1 MLCPSCHHDFPEPP
15 IDAARSI
22 QCPWCAAVFAD
33 LRLPAAAPDR
43 AGGGIPP
50 PGAIQKPR
58 PFVTAVQPRQ
68 PDTSATPGAV
78 QQDDAEVRL
87 PATLRVG
94 LLLFVVL
101 LAAGWVYQ
109 SVGLPKGMLQ
119 RQSLGLGLIYCTLVG
134 AQAFLISAVVSARQS
149 RWNDDR
155 SLGITLVMT
164 ASAILLAGP
173 LLVIISALCG
183 YPLMG
188 LTYRTWPMPASSNDE
203 PKIHW
208 VYLGL
213 LVFLF
218 FGTQLAFLLG
228 VPNWG
233 LPAQQRG
240 RPVWVSL
247 LAGTFVLAV
256 LGCGLYWVYTEV
268 RGLYLDRNDSKSDQP
283 PFDLTT
289 WIVVLVGWG
298 FWLIV
303 FTLLCRG
310 PWPQTFRRLYRTV
323 VAGTAL
329 ELLVTVPVDVVVRK
343 RAGCYCTT
351 GTYCALTVGMF
362 VAIWCFGPGL
372 VLLLLIRARQRRR
385 LRGHCR
391 ACGLDIRQAPG
402 PHCPDCGTAIHRS
415 AG

>member
-1 MLCPSCHHDFPEPP
+1 M
-15 IDAARSI
+15 
-22 QCPWCAAVFAD
+22 
-33 LRLPAAAPDR
+33 
-43 AGGGIPP
+43 
-50 PGAIQKPR
+50 
-58 PFVTAVQPRQ
+58 
-68 PDTSATPGAV
+68 
-78 QQDDAEVRL
+78 
-87 PATLRVG
+87 
-94 LLLFVVL
+94 
-101 LAAGWVYQ
+101 
-109 SVGLPKGMLQ
+109 
-119 RQSLGLGLIYCTLVG
+119 LGLGLIYCTLVG

-155 SLGITLVMT
+155 DLGTALVMT
-164 ASAILLAGP
+164 ATAILLAGA
-173 LLVIISALCG
+173 LLVIVSVFCF

-188 LTYRTWPMPASSNDE
+188 LTYRTWPMPAGSKDE

-218 FGTQLAFLLG
+218 FGTQMAFLLG
-228 VPNWG
+228 APKWG

-256 LGCGLYWVYTEV
+256 LGCGLYWAYTGV
-268 RGLYLDRNDSKSDQP
+268 RGLYLDRDDSTGVRGLYLDHDDSKGGGP

-310 PWPQTFRRLYRTV
+310 PWPQTFRRLYATL

-329 ELLVTVPVDVVVRK
+329 ELLVTVPVDVLVRK
-343 RAGCYCTT
+343 RASCYCAT
-351 GTYCALTVGMF
+351 GTFCALTVGMF

-391 ACGLDIRQAPG
+391 ACGVDVRQALG
-402 PHCPDCGTAIHRS
+402 PHCPDCGTPIHRPATS
-415 AG
+415 C